1 MAPNDQYFSLL
12 FPPFSAAALI
22 EAGQAQDFDKLD
34 QITDSLADRGLCRPR
49 SDVSLFPESHLAER
63 AAAFTAGSSK
73 VAAPV
78 APIDGYLPGV
88 VVQVITHKGTTA
100 RWQRD

>member
-1 MAPNDQYFSLL
+1 
-12 FPPFSAAALI
+12 
-22 EAGQAQDFDKLD
+22 
-34 QITDSLADRGLCRPR
+34 
-49 SDVSLFPESHLAER
+49 VSLFPESHLAER

-88 VVQVITHKGTTA
+88 VVQVIAHRGTTA
-100 RWQRD
+100 RWQR